1 MDKRYDFE
9 FYTINPKGD
18 WSLYLIK
25 NTGVL
30 GRRDLLRKLKLDG
43 YVYDRSQRAYFQDV
57 VPFLGAPSSR
67 FAVVITLHK

>member
-1 MDKRYDFE
+1 MLKRYDFE
-9 FYTINPKGD
+9 FYSISPKGD

-25 NTGVL
+25 NTGVS

-43 YVYDRSQRAYFQDV
+43 YSFDRSQNAYFKDLEQ
-57 VPFLGAPSSR
+57 LEGEPSSR

>member
-25 NTGVL
+25 NTGVA

-43 YVYDRSQRAYFQDV
+43 YVFDRLQNAYLKDLEQLV
-57 VPFLGAPSSR
+57 GEPSVR